1 MSGISPTLEFPPKAS
16 MSGPVISTSAIT
28 KMYRRGFLW
37 SKPFEALKGVS
48 LEVAPGQIFGLLGPN
63 GAGKTTLI
71 KILLGIVRKTSGQA
85 TVMGFQAG
93 SMDARRHVGYL
104 PENHRIPRHLTAN
117 SAMEY
122 YGQLSGMSLSEIRN
136 ERPRLLEMVGLRG
149 RERDRVAG
157 YSKGMLQR
165 LGLAQSMLHRPP
177 LIILDEPTDGVDPV
191 GRKEIR
197 DVLRQLV
204 SEGHTILM
212 NSHLLQEIEMVCDRV
227 AILDKGRLIRVGTV
241 QDLKSSIGEAPMQ
254 FQLQGSLSTVQ
265 SVFSMHAHARIVEVA
280 PGYVQVD
287 VPMSDQPAVDAVIDA
302 IRREEISIYKVAR
315 RERTLEEVFM
325 TTVGPNP
332 NI

>member
-1 MSGISPTLEFPPKAS
+1 MSLNALAS
-16 MSGPVISTSAIT
+16 ESVTKGGMSGPVISTQEIAKT
-28 KMYRRGFLW
+28 YRRGILW
-37 SKPFEALKGVS
+37 SRPFQALKGVT
-48 LEVAPGQIFGLLGPN
+48 LDVGRGQIFGLLGPN

-85 TVMGFQAG
+85 TVMGFPAG
-93 SMDARRHVGYL
+93 SMEARRHVGYL

-117 SAMEY
+117 TAMEY
-122 YGQLSGMSLSEIRN
+122 YGQLSGMSLREIRS

-197 DVLRQLV
+197 DVLRRLV

-227 AILDKGRLIRVGTV
+227 AILDKGCLIRVGTV
-241 QDLKSSIGEAPMQ
+241 QDLKSDIGEAPMQ
-254 FQLQGSLSTVQ
+254 FQLLGTPDAARE
-265 SVFSMHAHARIVEVA
+265 VFSVHAHARIVEVA
-280 PGYVQVD
+280 PGYLQVD
-287 VPMSDQPAVDAVIDA
+287 VPMSDQPAVDAAIDA
-302 IRREEISIYKVAR
+302 IRQAGLSIYKVAR

-332 NI
+332 EI